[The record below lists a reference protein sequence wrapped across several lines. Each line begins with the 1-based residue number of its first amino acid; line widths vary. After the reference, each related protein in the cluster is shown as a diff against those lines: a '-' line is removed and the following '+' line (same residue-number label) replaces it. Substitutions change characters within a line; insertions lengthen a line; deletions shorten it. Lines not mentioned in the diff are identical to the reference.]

1 MMRKDKT
8 MKACKRGRRIDVP
21 LGYNWI
27 IQDIRS
33 IQEGSDFLDSYI
45 QVLGNDLTVFED
57 IPMYKYYYRFFK
69 PIKYH
74 HPTFKDCEESF
85 WDLFFQL
92 VFAEGTKP
100 RIIPGRNGV
109 PELSFCFTG
118 YPRLHTSEI
127 SLTDYKK
134 ITSDMAAQAFTKT
147 GVEMLGMNYQKE
159 YALTLPDDKPPL
171 RNEIIKMFGYD
182 DFDDIIPSFIKSVYR
197 RIRNYDLQTLEYRL
211 KNQGNG

>member
-8 MKACKRGRRIDVP
+8 KKTCKRGRRIDVP

-147 GVEMLGMNYQKE
+147 GVEMLGVSFNNE
-159 YALTLPDDKPPL
+159 YALTLPCDRPPL
-171 RNEIIKMFGYD
+171 RSEIIQLYGYD
-182 DFDDIIPSFIKSVYR
+182 DSNDSIHSFVKSICD
-197 RIRNYDLQTLEYRL
+197 RIRNYDLQTFEYRL
-211 KNQGNG
+211 LNM